1 MAGAQ
6 KAVHPEVHLPQQGP
20 EGGGRGFQQAQQGE
34 VFESLPLGLQHR
46 QGGAGGGGLKPHSQK
61 HHLFFRVGFGQLQG
75 IHGGVHHL
83 DVRPQGLLPP

>member
-6 KAVHPEVHLPQQGP
+6 KAVHPEVLLAQQSP

-34 VFESLPLGLQHR
+34 VFQALPLGFQHR
-46 QGGAGGGGLKPHSQK
+46 QGGAGGGGLKPHPQE
-61 HHLFFRVGFGQLQG
+61 HHLFFWMSFGQLQS
-75 IHGGVHHL
+75 IHGGVYHL